1 MMPIIA
7 TWKDVLLA
15 AYLAVLVMYSV
26 VLVMYSVVLVM
37 YSVVLVMYPAVLV
50 KYPAVLVKYAV
61 VLVMYSAAVMMLL
74 YEMPL
79 KRSNAIKKNVLL
91 TMNNVFQY
99 AFYTCILSGINT

>member
-15 AYLAVLVMYSV
+15 AYPAVLVMYSV
-26 VLVMYSVVLVM
+26 VLVM
-37 YSVVLVMYPAVLV
+37 
-50 KYPAVLVKYAV
+50 YPAVLVKYAV

-79 KRSNAIKKNVLL
+79 KRSNAIKK
-91 TMNNVFQY
+91 M
-99 AFYTCILSGINT
+99 FY

>member
-15 AYLAVLVMYSV
+15 AY
-26 VLVMYSVVLVM
+26 
-37 YSVVLVMYPAVLV
+37 PAVLV
-50 KYPAVLVKYAV
+50 KYAAVLVKYAV

-79 KRSNAIKKNVLL
+79 KRSNAIKK
-91 TMNNVFQY
+91 M
-99 AFYTCILSGINT
+99 FY

>member
-15 AYLAVLVMYSV
+15 AYP
-26 VLVMYSVVLVM
+26 
-37 YSVVLVMYPAVLV
+37 VVLVMYPAVLV
-50 KYPAVLVKYAV
+50 NYAV
-61 VLVMYSAAVMMLL
+61 VLVTYSAAVMMLL

-99 AFYTCILSGINT
+99 AFYTCMLSDINT